1 MAHAQKTHERFNQQ
15 PDRFRAS
22 QKDLFN
28 LAGTDTTTGSSLH
41 LKALQCLARDG
52 IRVIPAGHNHW
63 ILTGNRPLPEV
74 HCYSEQELQRFAR
87 SRARHYLTNSN
98 RESL

>member
-1 MAHAQKTHERFNQQ
+1 MAQVQKTHERFDQQ
-15 PDRFRAS
+15 PERSRAS

-28 LAGTDTTTGSSLH
+28 LAGADATKGSGLH
-41 LKALQCLARDG
+41 LKTIQGLAREG
-52 IRVIPAGHNHW
+52 IQVVPAGHNHW

-87 SRARHYLTNSN
+87 SPARHYLTNLS
-98 RESL
+98 RENL

>member
-1 MAHAQKTHERFNQQ
+1 MAHAQQAHECFNQQ
-15 PDRFRAS
+15 PDRPRAS
-22 QKDLFN
+22 RKDLFN
-28 LAGTDTTTGSSLH
+28 LAGADATTGNGLH
-41 LKALQCLARDG
+41 LKTIQGLARDG

-74 HCYSEQELQRFAR
+74 HCYSEQELQRFAH
-87 SRARHYLTNSN
+87 SRARHYLTTPN

>member
-1 MAHAQKTHERFNQQ
+1 MAQVQKTDERFKQQ
-15 PDRFRAS
+15 PDRSRAS

-28 LAGTDTTTGSSLH
+28 LAGAGATTGNGHH
-41 LKALQCLARDG
+41 LKTIQGLAREG

-74 HCYSEQELQRFAR
+74 HCYSEQELQRFAH
-87 SRARHYLTNSN
+87 SRARHYLTNPN
-98 RESL
+98 RENL